1 MAAEKKRTVVG
12 PAPIPQVPLEA
23 AIPDNFHLV
32 EGLPTRYKLYPEGTK
47 IFGRPLT
54 VKEVKL
60 LASIGEDNFDFIVN
74 QILYSAIK
82 GIDIQD
88 LLVVDKIYLIFW
100 LRANTYKNDGYSST
114 YTCPKCKRENSYL
127 FGVADLVVKEL
138 SDSFV
143 PGEPLQLLTTD
154 DTVVI
159 QFTTVKD
166 ENLIANFQKGKTEKF
181 DEDVLA
187 MASMIK
193 SINGSDLSLRLKYEY
208 VTNMNPEDYA
218 YLYSYIQENEVGV
231 APVAK
236 MECQHDD
243 CREEISIEIRF
254 HEEFFLPKYN
264 FRRNPRS

>member
-1 MAAEKKRTVVG
+1 MAVEKKRTTIG
-12 PAPIPQVPLEA
+12 AAPIQQAPLEA
-23 AIPDNFHLV
+23 EIPNNFHLV
-32 EGLPTRYKLYPEGTK
+32 EGLPTKYKLYPEGTK

-88 LLVVDKIYLIFW
+88 LYVVDKIYLIFW

-114 YTCPKCKRENSYL
+114 YTCPKCKRENNYL

-138 SDSFV
+138 ADSFV
-143 PGEPLQLLTTD
+143 PGEPLKLLTNED
-154 DTVVI
+154 VIVI
-159 QFTTVKD
+159 QFATVRD
-166 ENLIANFQKGKTEKF
+166 ENLITSFQKGKTESF
-181 DEDVLA
+181 DDDMLT

-193 SINGSDLSLRLKYEY
+193 SINGSELSLRLKYEY
-208 VTNMNPEDYA
+208 VVGMNPEDYA

-236 MECQHDD
+236 MECQHED